1 MRITLLSGI
10 MEHPTPLAKGA
21 TVDRPDDAAEGWIA
35 RGLAVAT
42 PNEARAVQ
50 AALPPEAA
58 EHAAAAAA
66 TWAAVGVVAA
76 AVVEAAP
83 AFADPP
89 GAVVAPSPKRR
100 RG

>member
-21 TVDRPDDAAEGWIA
+21 TVDRPDAVAEDWIA

-42 PNEARAVQ
+42 PHEARAVQ
-50 AALPPEAA
+50 AALPPVEAA
-58 EHAAAAAA
+58 AVAVVVGAAS
-66 TWAAVGVVAA
+66 
-76 AVVEAAP
+76 AVVEAAHS
-83 AFADPP
+83 FADPP
-89 GAVVAPSPKRR
+89 GVVVAPSPKRR